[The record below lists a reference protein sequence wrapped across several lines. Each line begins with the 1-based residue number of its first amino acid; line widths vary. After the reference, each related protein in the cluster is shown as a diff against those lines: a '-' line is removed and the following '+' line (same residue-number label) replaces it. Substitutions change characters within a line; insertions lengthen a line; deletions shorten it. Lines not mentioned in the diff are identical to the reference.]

1 VSAGPDPLVTR
12 SIVDSGGVRF
22 SRVMTLRDFR
32 RVMRRGSWI
41 ALSGAFIGVVVG
53 WLTAP
58 GATSTVTFE
67 ATNTLFLV
75 RPVKNSEENI
85 RLSGVVATLGAVPD
99 RVSLRMGI
107 DRESVRS
114 MVSAVTVGPGVLSVT
129 GHSLDRN
136 QAQDLANVTA
146 EELVVEL
153 GGANSPLQ
161 ILEPAVA
168 KPAKGDFQGPTSR
181 PSRALALGGFGLLLG
196 VAGAFGLDRFDTRI
210 RSKNDAE
217 KALAAPVLR
226 EMPSLR
232 PSEYGHLLTEGS
244 STFIEACRGLR
255 TSVEH
260 WATGADG
267 TRPRQILIVTS
278 PAGGGGT
285 TTTVAHL
292 AAALGEVGRRV
303 VAISGDLRNPRL
315 HRYFD
320 HPRDPGLT
328 DVLRGAPDVRR
339 LTDLNLVTAVPGVR
353 LISSG
358 PPVPNPSTLLDQIGN
373 HLEDV
378 RHLADFVLIDAPP
391 LLVTNDA
398 ADLARH
404 ADGVLLV
411 LRAGRTPARA
421 ATRSVELLERLD
433 IPIIGAVLVGSH
445 NSAVRSS

>member
-1 VSAGPDPLVTR
+1 
-12 SIVDSGGVRF
+12 
-22 SRVMTLRDFR
+22 
-32 RVMRRGSWI
+32 MRRGRWV
-41 ALSGAFIGVVVG
+41 ALSGAFIGLVVG

-58 GATSTVTFE
+58 GASSAVTPFE

-75 RPVKNSEENI
+75 RPVSNSEENI
-85 RLSGVVATLGAVPD
+85 RLGGVIATLGAVPD

-107 DRESVRS
+107 DRESVRA
-114 MVSAVTVGPGVLSVT
+114 MVSTVTVGPGVLSVT
-129 GHSLDRN
+129 GRSLDRN
-136 QAQDLANVTA
+136 QAEDVANVTA

-153 GGANSPLQ
+153 GGKDSPLQ

-196 VAGAFGLDRFDTRI
+196 VGGAFGVDRLDTRI

-232 PSEYGHLLTEGS
+232 RSDHGRLLTGES
-244 STFIEACRGLR
+244 STFSEACRGLR

-267 TRPRQILIVTS
+267 AGPRQIIIVTS
-278 PAGGGGT
+278 PTGGDGT

-292 AAALGEVGRRV
+292 AAALGEVGRGV
-303 VAISGDLRNPRL
+303 IAISGDLRHPRL
-315 HRYFD
+315 HRYFG

-339 LTDLNLVTAVPGVR
+339 LTDLNLVTAVRGVR

-358 PPVPNPSTLLDQIGN
+358 PPVPNPSPLLDHVGD
-373 HLEDV
+373 HLGDA
-378 RHLADFVLIDAPP
+378 RHLAEFVLIDAPP

-411 LRAGRTPARA
+411 LRAGRTPVRA
-421 ATRSVELLERLD
+421 ATRSAQLLERLD
-433 IPIIGAVLVGSH
+433 IPIIGAVLVG
-445 NSAVRSS
+445 ATILGFERS